1 MVAERMRG
9 VGESPTVRLSGLVS
23 EMKARGEDI
32 ISLAVGEPDFPTPK
46 HIVEAAKQALDDG
59 FTKYT
64 PSKGIPELREAIAE
78 KSRLE
83 NGIPCGPEDVL
94 VSATKH
100 TLFTALIALAGPGD
114 EVLLPDPGWV
124 SYLPMVRL
132 AGAKPVPVPCTE
144 DSHRQM
150 TPEATA
156 ELITSSSRMIIV
168 NSPNNPTGSVYD
180 LGVLRGLADLAE
192 DHDLII
198 VTDEIYEKIVFEGEH
213 RSIASFPGAFE
224 RSVTVNG
231 FSKTYSMT
239 GWRLGWAVAPQEFLS
254 PMNRVHQHSLTCATS
269 FAQKGGV
276 AALKGPMAPIEE
288 MVREFGRRREVVV
301 GGVDQI
307 PGFAFRRPEGTF
319 YAWIRY
325 ENPGTSLEFSEML
338 LKEAR
343 VAVTPGIAFG
353 DEGERHFRLSFATS
367 QDKLR
372 EGFRRMAEVLT

>member
-23 EMKARGEDI
+23 EMKAKGEDI

-46 HIVEAAKQALDDG
+46 HIVDAAKQALDDG

-78 KSRLE
+78 KSRVE
-83 NGIPCGPEDVL
+83 NGIPCGPEDVM
-94 VSATKH
+94 VSSTKH
-100 TLFTALIALAGPGD
+100 TLFTALMALAGPGD

-132 AGAKPVPVPCTE
+132 AGANPVPVPCDE
-144 DSHRQM
+144 DSDRQM

-156 ELITSSSRMIIV
+156 ELITPSSTIV
-168 NSPNNPTGSVYD
+168 ILNTPNNPTGSVYD
-180 LGVLRGLADLAE
+180 LAVLRGLADLAE

-198 VTDEIYEKIVFEGEH
+198 VTDEIYEKIVFDGEH
-213 RSIASFPGAFE
+213 HSIASLPGAFE

-239 GWRLGWAVAPQEFLS
+239 GWRLGWAVAPQHLLT
-254 PMNRVHQHSLTCATS
+254 PMNKVHQHSLTCATS

-276 AALKGPMAPIEE
+276 AALKGPTAPIEE
-288 MVREFGRRREVVV
+288 MIREFGRRRGVVV
-301 GGVDQI
+301 EGVDQI
-307 PGFAFRRPEGTF
+307 PGFAFEPPEGTF
-319 YAWIRY
+319 YAWIRF
-325 ENPGTSLEFSEML
+325 EDPRGSLEFSEML
-338 LKEAR
+338 LKEAL

-353 DEGERHFRLSFATS
+353 ERGEHYFRLSFATS
-367 QDKLR
+367 QEKLR
-372 EGFRRMAEVLT
+372 EGFRRIMEVLT